1 MYVYLLFCELSG
13 GLVSTWNPH
22 WLENQQN
29 LVELI
34 EDDKASAFNPLRVCV
49 CVILQSLQKYAN
61 RRLPYLFLP
70 PHIGWNTPHVWPTP
84 HIPHTA

>member
-61 RRLPYLFLP
+61 RRLPLFAPSYWLED
-70 PHIGWNTPHVWPTP
+70 I
-84 HIPHTA
+84 IQF